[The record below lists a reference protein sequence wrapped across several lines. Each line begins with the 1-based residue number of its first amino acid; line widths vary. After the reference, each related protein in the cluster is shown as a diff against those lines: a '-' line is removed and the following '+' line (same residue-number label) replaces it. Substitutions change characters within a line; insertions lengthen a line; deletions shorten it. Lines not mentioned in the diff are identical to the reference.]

1 MGSFP
6 ETKIIDPN
14 FLPRETS
21 AVQKFCT
28 DDVNLSRIWSGALIG
43 QCSSYIVLAIVYE

>member
-6 ETKIIDPN
+6 ETKIDPN

-21 AVQKFCT
+21 AVHKFCT
-28 DDVNLSRIWSGALIG
+28 DDVKSVQNMVR
-43 QCSSYIVLAIVYE
+43 SSD

>member
-21 AVQKFCT
+21 AVQKFCP
-28 DDVNLSRIWSGALIG
+28 DDVKSVQNMVRSSDWSM
-43 QCSSYIVLAIVYE
+43 